1 MSWYNF
7 SNPYFQIELAFH
19 NTQRRIKERYIHVCH
34 PLRLN
39 KFTYFCLWNKIVTS
53 NCNIYKMCWLLF
65 TYLIIWGGVHLFVLH
80 YSHFWWPYFRET
92 LTSPV
97 EILKT
102 AFRVVIR
109 DSRSPM
115 NELGT
120 HLESKFGKML
130 WNVAKCIR
138 TGRDHYKNISV
149 YLESP
154 TLLLSFLN
162 LSAATN
168 GLLF

>member
-1 MSWYNF
+1 MLVSPSILKQIHISYYVQNSFSQTKCRIYSICWY
-7 SNPYFQIELAFH
+7 L
-19 NTQRRIKERYIHVCH
+19 
-34 PLRLN
+34 
-39 KFTYFCLWNKIVTS
+39 FTYFTHVGRCSLVCPTLLTVFLVT
-53 NCNIYKMCWLLF
+53 I
-65 TYLIIWGGVHLFVLH
+65 
-80 YSHFWWPYFRET
+80 YFREN

-97 EILKT
+97 EILNI
-102 AFRVVIR
+102 AFWVVR

-115 NELGT
+115 NELGA
-120 HLESKFGKML
+120 HLGSKFGKML